1 MKIILYNNHS
11 ENNKLN
17 KNIVKIIELTGY
29 LREQTSLVN
38 PQIMIEFDPKAFED
52 LGYVKDDDQVYVMY
66 NGIRITWDTFIND
79 YVLSANYIYI
89 PDFNRYYFINDITS
103 VRQNLWRLSL
113 HVDVLMSYKKEI
125 SNTYAVVGRN
135 QYVFNDYLLDDRVS
149 FTNKKEVYYYNI
161 DNTPDCKKFNSHI
174 NDDPMEVVKY
184 NYVICTLGVNGTL
197 STYIKNTPSEN
208 TLPEVT
214 TDTIGNSAFNN
225 YRVCTSPQVSYF
237 LNEVFD
243 DDSKKSFV
251 KSIIALPYEVDK
263 ILGESTAT
271 RAFIAC
277 GHDVVYLQVE
287 SEHLDGNYVPSH
299 WALERV
305 KFADFTFL
313 EKPKSF
319 KDLDP
324 YTKYYLYCPYCD
336 YIDIPS
342 VYLGDRI
349 QVFYIVNYDDGVS
362 KVIVYD
368 YTKQIVIE
376 SRQAQL
382 GVRVAV
388 SSSNQTELNNQKN
401 ALALNTTI
409 GVLTSILSIVG
420 GVATYNP
427 LMVAGGTVAM
437 GSTIGK
443 AVTTSAQL
451 LPMGKVE
458 ISSGQNGLY
467 LPQDFHFRVE
477 KTIPV
482 NDDGYD
488 GIYGKPLY
496 EYKRLGDLSGY
507 TIVSDEHLENFGS
520 STKSESDE
528 IKTLLKGGV
537 IL

>member
-1 MKIILYNNHS
+1 MKLILYNNFS
-11 ENNKLN
+11 ETNQVNKT
-17 KNIVKIIELTGY
+17 ISKIIELEGS
-29 LREQTSLVN
+29 LLDSTSIIN
-38 PQIMIEFDPKAFED
+38 PVIKIFFNPETMD
-52 LGYVKDDDQVYVMY
+52 GYVVDDNKIYITF
-66 NGIRITWDTFIND
+66 NGMKITWDSFIYD
-79 YVLSANYIYI
+79 YVLAANYAYI
-89 PDFNRYYFINDITS
+89 PEFNRYYFINDIIS
-103 VRQNLWRLSL
+103 IRKNIWQLVMN
-113 HVDVLMSYKKEI
+113 VDVLMSYRKEI
-125 SNTYAVVGRN
+125 ENTYAVVGRN
-135 QYVFNDYLLDDRVS
+135 QYIFNDYLFDDRIS
-149 FTNKKEVYYYNI
+149 FSNKKEVYYYNI
-161 DNTPDCKKFNSHI
+161 ENTPDCKNFNSHI
-174 NDDPMEVVKY
+174 NDDPMAAVKY
-184 NYVICTLGVNGTL
+184 NYVICTLGINDIV
-197 STYIKNTPSEN
+197 STYINNTPSEN

-214 TDTIGNSAFNN
+214 TDAIGNSTFNN
-225 YRVCTSPQVSYF
+225 YRVCTAPQVSYF

-271 RAFIAC
+271 RAHINC
-277 GHDVVYLQVE
+277 GHDIVYLQVD

-336 YIDIPS
+336 YIEIPS

-362 KVIVYD
+362 KIIIYD

-376 SRQAQL
+376 NRQAQL

-409 GVLTSILSIVG
+409 GVLTSIISIVG
-420 GVATYNP
+420 GVATSNP

-467 LPQDFHFRVE
+467 LPQNFHFRIE

-488 GIYGKPLY
+488 VLYGKPLY
-496 EYKRLGDLSGY
+496 EYKRLGDMHGL
-507 TIVSDEHLENFGS
+507 TVVSDEHLEQFGAA
-520 STKSESDE
+520 TKNEHDM
-528 IKTLLKGGV
+528 IKGLLKEGI